1 MKDEKTTVPSSRLR
15 PIPYE
20 QVDYVQLSDSKKPN
34 IANSFGNFL
43 QQRKTIDNQPS
54 VESKEDF
61 RDDMD
66 DDEMGD
72 TNEFNIKSDTFSP
85 K

>member
-1 MKDEKTTVPSSRLR
+1 MKEEKTTLPSSRLR

-20 QVDYVQLSDSKKPN
+20 QVDYLQHSDSKKPT
-34 IANSFGNFL
+34 ITNSFGNFL

-61 RDDMD
+61 KDDMD
-66 DDEMGD
+66 DDMGD
-72 TNEFNIKSDTFSP
+72 TNEFNIKSETFSP